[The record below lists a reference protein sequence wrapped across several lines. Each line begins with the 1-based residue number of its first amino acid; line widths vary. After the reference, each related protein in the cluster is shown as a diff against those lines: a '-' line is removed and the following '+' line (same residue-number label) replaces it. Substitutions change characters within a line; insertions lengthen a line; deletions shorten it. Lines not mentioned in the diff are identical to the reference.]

1 MSLREADPITEVS
14 KPHSS
19 EIEHRPRE
27 VDPFVCDI
35 GNGFQKT
42 RRQIARADTKLKYMP
57 CRQRPR
63 LQLRNDE
70 VEQLKSLRG
79 RIKPRRPILGVA
91 AIMKLMFGA
100 DDPFH

>member
-35 GNGFQKT
+35 GNGFQEDAT
-42 RRQIARADTKLKYMP
+42 PNSPGRYQAQVYAVPAATAIAAEK
-57 CRQRPR
+57 
-63 LQLRNDE
+63 
-70 VEQLKSLRG
+70 
-79 RIKPRRPILGVA
+79 
-91 AIMKLMFGA
+91 
-100 DDPFH
+100 